1 MKNVKLLFPCAF
13 FILISACTTNK
24 SELDTKK
31 KEVKRDE
38 LRVESEELKVESG
51 ELKVKNDEVTDKN
64 NELKTKNEIYKA
76 QSGGLKS
83 DSKLKKKPVSIE
95 KPNISKSEIPANQ
108 ELFKIPEKWTDSYSN
123 DSKWLALYEETSDA
137 FLTGWTNEFIKN
149 PNASISREELLF
161 AYRRRMEKIFYETP
175 SFIEFC
181 CNELGNSQ
189 KMNEFII
196 KFKSNVR

>member
-1 MKNVKLLFPCAF
+1 MT
-13 FILISACTTNK
+13 IISACTTNK

-31 KEVKRDE
+31 KEVKRD
-38 LRVESEELKVESG
+38 ELKVESG

-83 DSKLKKKPVSIE
+83 DSKLKKKPVSVE
-95 KPNISKSEIPANQ
+95 KPNIPKSGISTKQ
-108 ELFKIPEKWTDSYSN
+108 ESIKIPEKWTNSYSS
-123 DSKWLALYEETSDA
+123 DQKWLALYEETSEA

-181 CNELGNSQ
+181 FNELGNS
-189 KMNEFII
+189 KKLNEFII

>member
-13 FILISACTTNK
+13 FIIISACTTKK
-24 SELDTKK
+24 SELETKQK
-31 KEVKRDE
+31 KVNREE
-38 LRVESEELKVESG
+38 LRVESEELRVESG

-83 DSKLKKKPVSIE
+83 DSKLKKEPVSIE
-95 KPNISKSEIPANQ
+95 KPNISKSEITTKP
-108 ELFKIPEKWTDSYSN
+108 EPIKIPEKWTNSYSS
-123 DSKWLALYEETSDA
+123 DQKWLGLYEETSDA
-137 FLTGWTNEFIKN
+137 FLTGWTNEFMKN
-149 PNASISREELLF
+149 QNAQITREELLY

-181 CNELGNSQ
+181 CNELSNSQ
-189 KMNEFII
+189 KFNEFTL
-196 KFKSNVR
+196 KFKSNIR